1 MIYQT
6 MVQNI
11 FLNYNIM
18 MTKKKYLENA
28 ATKILKT
35 YERFDKLKE
44 IAKKDP
50 KKEIKVAKFK

>member
-1 MIYQT
+1 MI
-6 MVQNI
+6 I
-11 FLNYNIM
+11 
-18 MTKKKYLENA
+18 TKKRYLENT
-28 ATKILKT
+28 ATKILKA

>member
-1 MIYQT
+1 MESYIIYK
-6 MVQNI
+6 I
-11 FLNYNIM
+11 LNVKLKM
-18 MTKKKYLENA
+18 MLTKKKYLENA

>member
-1 MIYQT
+1 
-6 MVQNI
+6 
-11 FLNYNIM
+11 M
-18 MTKKKYLENA
+18 MLIKKHYLENA

>member
-1 MIYQT
+1 
-6 MVQNI
+6 
-11 FLNYNIM
+11 M
-18 MTKKKYLENA
+18 MLIKKRYLE
-28 ATKILKT
+28 KILKT

>member
-28 ATKILKT
+28 ATKILKA

>member
-1 MIYQT
+1 MMI
-6 MVQNI
+6 
-11 FLNYNIM
+11 
-18 MTKKKYLENA
+18 TKKRYLENT
-28 ATKILKT
+28 ATKILKA